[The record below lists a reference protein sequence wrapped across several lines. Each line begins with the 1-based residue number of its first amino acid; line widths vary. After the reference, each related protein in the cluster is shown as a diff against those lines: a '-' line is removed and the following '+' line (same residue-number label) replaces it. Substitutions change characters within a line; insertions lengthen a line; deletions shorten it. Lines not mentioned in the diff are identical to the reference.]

1 VLRPPRG
8 SAATTFSEPPAE
20 PATRRV
26 GDHSDIVLDLPAD

>member
-8 SAATTFSEPPAE
+8 AATGSSEAPAE
-20 PATRRV
+20 PATRRA